1 MKLIIM
7 QIPFLRSKLP
17 HFHRIPESRELFPG
31 LLLKPFLIRSCLFS
45 GLAYEHRGSWDTDK
59 FKQAMSL
66 PHTQEEESL
75 DTMVLAVLL
84 SMGLS
89 MTGILTLLY
98 IKTLRE
104 KRISQVKKTRV
115 ENI

>member
-1 MKLIIM
+1 M

-17 HFHRIPESRELFPG
+17 HFHRIPENRELFPG